1 MQLSRR
7 ELLATVPMIGGASG
21 AFGVGTAAAF
31 TDTET
36 ASGTLQAGTWK
47 SAEGIVYVDGT
58 GELATATHDTDSR
71 TYSVT
76 NVGVTGPGT
85 EAFGNGYEI
94 PYIDGNGTL
103 RLVATDGTERTLT
116 TEGTSPRTSKSILAT
131 GSWNGSGSAV
141 FYATGSAI
149 YRVAPGDTGPTH
161 IATLGNSAKA
171 VLGVI
176 DIDEDGTEELVYV
189 DGSAI
194 IRYLKPAKTTEHKVG
209 GFGANNQ
216 FGVGR
221 PIQTDAGPRIP
232 IVGGSGEVAL
242 RHPDGSKTKLTN
254 GSTATKTALATR
266 EVDGSGTPDVAFV
279 NTNGNVDYVTDL
291 TGTST
296 PEPFTDGDGDQITG
310 VDGGVGVL

>member
-7 ELLATVPMIGGASG
+7 ELLAAVPVIGGASG
-21 AFGVGTAAAF
+21 ALGAGTTAAF

-36 ASGTLQAGTWK
+36 ASGSLQAGTWAT
-47 SAEGIVYVDGT
+47 AEGIVYVNGT
-58 GELATATHDTDSR
+58 GELATATHDTNRR
-71 TYSVT
+71 TYGVT

-85 EAFGNGYEI
+85 EVFGNGYEI

-103 RLVATDGTERTLT
+103 RLVATDGTERTLAT
-116 TEGTSPRTSKSILAT
+116 DGTSPRTSKSILAT
-131 GSWNGSGSAV
+131 GSWNGSGASV

-149 YRVAPGDTGPTH
+149 YRVAPADTSPTQV
-161 IATLGNSAKA
+161 ATLSNSAKA

-176 DIDEDGTEELVYV
+176 DIDDDGTDELVYV

-194 IRYLKPAKTTEHKVG
+194 IRYLKPAKTTEHKIG

-216 FGVGR
+216 FGVGK
-221 PIQTDAGPRIP
+221 PIQTDAGPRVP
-232 IVGGSGEVAL
+232 IIGGSGEVAL

-254 GSTATKTALATR
+254 GSTATKTALAAR
-266 EVDGSGTPDVAFV
+266 EIDGNGTPDVAFV
-279 NTNGNVDYVTDL
+279 NKNGNVEYVTDL
-291 TGTST
+291 TGIST
-296 PEPFTDGDGDQITG
+296 PESFTDGKGDQITG